1 MVAVLPIVVNALVI
15 VPRLYGNVR
24 TAEIAPE
31 SEHAGDIPNP
41 SQEINSIGISRAI
54 VRFAGEI
61 ASWQF
66 RRRLEFSDKMVRNS
80 TTNARATV
88 EWPSSLASRWQG
100 GPTVSALNSG
110 CQEKIF

>member
-1 MVAVLPIVVNALVI
+1 MRLVI

-31 SEHAGDIPNP
+31 GEHAVDIPNP
-41 SQEINSIGISRAI
+41 SQEINSIGISLHTI

-66 RRRLEFSDKMVRNS
+66 RRRLEFSDKMVRNNLAPLTRGRLS
-80 TTNARATV
+80 SGHLLWRAGGKAA
-88 EWPSSLASRWQG
+88 PLLA
-100 GPTVSALNSG
+100 P
-110 CQEKIF
+110 